1 MSKSMHGIGVIGC
14 GGFALFASDA
24 FVRIPEVRI
33 VAAADT
39 SEPAAKSLAQR
50 FDGARILPVEEL
62 VRQPDVDLVYIAT
75 PPHLHH
81 TQALLALHAG
91 KHVICEKPLA
101 LNLDQ
106 ADEMIGAA
114 RERGLVL
121 VANLMQRY
129 NPLSDAVKT
138 IIDSKVLGDVLH
150 GYFEN
155 YASDERLESDHW
167 FWDSKQSGGIFI
179 EHAVH
184 FFDLF
189 DKWLGRGVVEAG
201 QASVRPGAS
210 LEDQVQCTVRYRGD
224 VLVNS
229 YHGFTQVNRMDRQE
243 LRLLFERGDV
253 TLHEWVPTRAHLRA
267 VVNEAALRQLL
278 DLFPG
283 AELRTIAHY
292 SLDKRACRGRHKDYE
307 VDYKI
312 ELNSG
317 RDVDKG
323 ERYGAMVRAM
333 LEDQLAWI
341 RDPSHIRRLTEQ
353 NGRDSLA
360 MANEATRLAHA
371 S

>member
-1 MSKSMHGIGVIGC
+1 MNKSVYSIGVVGC
-14 GGFALFASDA
+14 GGFALFASEVFA
-24 FVRIPEVRI
+24 RIPGVRI

-39 SEPAAKSLAQR
+39 FQPAADSLAQR
-50 FDGARILPVEEL
+50 FEGARVLPVEEI
-62 VRQPDVDLVYIAT
+62 VRQSDVDLVYIAT
-75 PPHLHH
+75 PPYLHH
-81 TQALLALHAG
+81 RQALLALKAG

-106 ADEMIGAA
+106 ADEMIAAA

-138 IIDSKVLGDVLH
+138 VIDSKVLGDVVH

-167 FWDSKQSGGIFI
+167 FWDAKQSGGIFL

-189 DKWLGRGVVEAG
+189 NKWLGMGAVEAA
-201 QASVRPGAS
+201 QACVRPGTT
-210 LEDQVQCTVRYRGD
+210 LEDQVQCTVRYGGGA
-224 VLVNS
+224 LVNS

-253 TLHEWVPTRAHLRA
+253 TLHEWVPTRLHLRG
-267 VVNEAALRQLL
+267 VVNEAARRELL

-283 AELRTIAHY
+283 AELLNIAEY
-292 SLDKRACRGRHKDYE
+292 SPDERACRGRHKDYE
-307 VDYKI
+307 VDYRI
-312 ELNSG
+312 EMIVG
-317 RDVDKG
+317 QDVDKG
-323 ERYGAMVRAM
+323 ERYAAMVRAM

-341 RDPSHIRRLTEQ
+341 RDPVHARRLTAQ

-360 MANEATRLAHA
+360 MAIEATRLAHA
-371 S
+371 L